1 MKKTLLIGAAAFAL
15 ALGAPVATVVNSN
28 APTVVQ
34 AQSEVDFEQG
44 SMSDEEYLTHIIDQ
58 FNELE
63 AIESVTTST
72 GEGQESPSTMLVDLT
87 SGAAKMET
95 TIPGLTEGEEGYSM
109 VSYMFEDGSMA
120 ADEVIY
126 LETMTEMYS
135 SVDPEF
141 ETKLQEVK
149 DQVAG
154 RLVVTPP
161 LEGMEDSFDA
171 ELDQAYNTEGLVFS
185 EVTKEGEIVRGT
197 LYMDAYFEAVPEAK
211 ESLAVFPEGTVYQVA
226 YEVDAAEQTLTSI
239 TNIDVPEQEETESE
253 SDIEGI
259 SVAGFMTDSEVRVV
273 ARPSAEIIPALE
285 ELDTLSREE
294 FEQIVKDA
302 GIEAY

>member
-1 MKKTLLIGAAAFAL
+1 M
-15 ALGAPVATVVNSN
+15 
-28 APTVVQ
+28 
-34 AQSEVDFEQG
+34 
-44 SMSDEEYLTHIIDQ
+44 
-58 FNELE
+58 
-63 AIESVTTST
+63 
-72 GEGQESPSTMLVDLT
+72 
-87 SGAAKMET
+87 
-95 TIPGLTEGEEGYSM
+95 
-109 VSYMFEDGSMA
+109 
-120 ADEVIY
+120 
-126 LETMTEMYS
+126 
-135 SVDPEF
+135 
-141 ETKLQEVK
+141 
-149 DQVAG
+149 
-154 RLVVTPP
+154 VVTPP

-171 ELDQAYNTEGLVFS
+171 ELDQAYITEGLVFS